1 MAKGAPKAG
10 EDQAAN
16 RTLLKFRPRAKG
28 ALGLPL
34 MLCCFYF
41 WIYNC
46 CGGGAVLAGGGV
58 ALLGLVLP
66 GGLDGEVVELGFIFE
81 LGFVVVFG
89 TVLGVLLGEFGAAF
103 GVVLGV
109 LGVTSGVAPGSVCM
123 VEELGLVA
131 AGGFVVPGVGF

>member
-1 MAKGAPKAG
+1 
-10 EDQAAN
+10 
-16 RTLLKFRPRAKG
+16 
-28 ALGLPL
+28 
-34 MLCCFYF
+34 
-41 WIYNC
+41 
-46 CGGGAVLAGGGV
+46 VV
-58 ALLGLVLP
+58 
-66 GGLDGEVVELGFIFE
+66 DGEVVELGFTFE

-131 AGGFVVPGVGF
+131 VGGVSSPVSDSESFEFPWCPENWDCWTGRSSIPSWMIRS